1 MPYYRCPG
9 CGVTVHSAAAFS
21 AARVCP
27 DCSTALPK
35 DARVYPAP
43 PSTRHLRRVLA
54 ARPEAAAK
62 ARHAMRALPLAA
74 ATRDT
79 LELLVSEL
87 VTNAVRHAG
96 LGPEDPVSIHI
107 TSRTDRVRLAVRD
120 NGPGFA
126 HPSVD
131 ASDPLALGGRGCV
144 IVDTLSDTWG
154 IDRDA
159 SGCTVWCEVA
169 VDERPD
175 EAVDRVVTNAY
186 VGHLAGQ
193 MAAPTGLELLSPR
206 TENQARPSA

>member
-27 DCSTALPK
+27 DCSTALPR
-35 DARVYPAP
+35 DARVYPTA

-54 ARPEAAAK
+54 ARPEAAAR
-62 ARHAMRALPLAA
+62 ARHAMRALPLDA

-96 LGPEDPVSIHI
+96 LGPDDPVSVHI
-107 TSRTDRVRLAVRD
+107 TSRADRVRLAVRD
-120 NGPGFA
+120 SGPGFA
-126 HPSVD
+126 DPSTE
-131 ASDPLALGGRGCV
+131 AGDPLASGGRGCV
-144 IVDTLSDTWG
+144 IVDTLSDAWG

-169 VDERPD
+169 VDEQPE

-193 MAAPTGLELLSPR
+193 MAALPGLDLTRPR
-206 TENQARPSA
+206 SA